1 MRTAYFDCFSGISG
15 DMILAALIDAGLSAD
30 HLRQALAGL
39 PVTGWELET
48 NRIKRGGIAASR
60 VEVVVREDQP
70 QRHLDQ
76 ILNILSSA
84 RLETDIVKT
93 AGEVF
98 TRLARAEA
106 RVHGMEL
113 SEIHF
118 HEVGAVD
125 AIVDVVGA
133 LVGLKLL
140 KIARVFA
147 SPLPLGTGSVTCQH
161 GVLPVPAPA
170 TLELLKDVPVRR
182 SEIAGELVTP
192 TGAAII
198 TTLAE
203 GFGSSPPLRL
213 EKVGYGAGRRD
224 LEGMPNLLRILIG
237 TTREGIETDS
247 TTVLECNLDDMSP
260 EFCGPLV
267 ETLLREGA
275 RDAFL
280 TPVIMKKGRPG
291 VMLTVL
297 SPPEGIDT
305 LSRVIFQHTTT
316 LGIRSFET
324 IRQKLPRRLVQ
335 VETPWGSVRIKVTEF
350 DGRERAM
357 PEYEDCLRVSQQ
369 QSLPLAEVY
378 QGVLRA
384 WEGCS
389 GDDAHE
395 GPGRRG

>member
-15 DMILAALIDAGLSAD
+15 DMILAALIDAGLPVD

-39 PVTGWELET
+39 PVTGWELKT
-48 NRIKRGGIAASR
+48 SRIKRGGIAASR
-60 VEVVVREDQP
+60 VEVIVREDQP
-70 QRHLDQ
+70 QRHLDH
-76 ILNILSSA
+76 ILDILSSG
-84 RLETDIVKT
+84 RLDTDIVKT

-106 RVHGMEL
+106 RVHGAEL
-113 SEIHF
+113 SEVHF

-140 KIARVFA
+140 KVARVFA
-147 SPLPLGTGSVTCQH
+147 SPLMLGTGSVTCRH

-182 SEIAGELVTP
+182 SEIAAELVTP

-198 TTLAE
+198 TTLAK

-224 LEGMPNLLRILIG
+224 LEEMPNLLRILIG
-237 TTREGIETDS
+237 TTPERIETDV
-247 TTVLECNLDDMSP
+247 TTVLECSLDDMSP

-291 VMLTVL
+291 VLLTVL
-297 SPPEGIDT
+297 SPPERIDT

-324 IRQKLPRRLVQ
+324 IRQKLPRRIEQ

-350 DGRERAM
+350 DGRQRAM

-369 QSLPLAEVY
+369 HSLSLTEVY

-384 WEGCS
+384 WEGCPGS
-389 GDDAHE
+389 YAQE
-395 GPGRRG
+395 GHGSRG